1 MLKAL
6 IIDDE
11 ANSRD
16 ALKGKLDLFCPEI
29 EVAGEAENIE
39 QALEAAE
46 NLRPDILFLDIN
58 LSGEDGFQLLEKLA
72 SITERMPEV
81 IFITAHDEY
90 AIKAIKFSA
99 ADYLLK
105 PIDPEELVKAVRKI
119 EAKKDVDPSPKL
131 QPKENA
137 GV

>member
-29 EVAGEAENIE
+29 EVVGEAENID
-39 QALEAAE
+39 QALEAAQ
-46 NLRPDILFLDIN
+46 NLNPDILFLDIN
-58 LSGEDGFQLLEKLA
+58 LSGEDGFQLLERLREIA
-72 SITERMPEV
+72 DRMPEI

-119 EAKKDVDPSPKL
+119 EAKKDVDPAS
-131 QPKENA
+131 QSSTH
-137 GV
+137 